1 MLAMV
6 ATMEFFLIGT
16 IGYNIAE
23 LLPIVQI
30 VMGVE

>member
-1 MLAMV
+1 MLA
-6 ATMEFFLIGT
+6 MEFFLIGT
-16 IGYNIAE
+16 IGYNISE